1 MPRTKVYEAVT
12 ERLDILDTEGRVDA
26 ALMPEIDPSRT
37 RDLYRDMVLMRTFD
51 TKALKLQRQGR
62 MGTWPPIKGQEA
74 IQAGVALAMGDN
86 DWLIP
91 AFREHGIMVLRGV
104 PLHLVFAYWAG
115 DERGSSYPEEVRC
128 FPVAVPV
135 GSQWQHGTGVGL
147 SLKLR
152 DEDAVAVTFGGDGST
167 SEGDFHEAVNCA
179 GVFGTKT
186 VFVIQNNQWAISVP
200 LHRQT
205 AAETLAQ
212 KAHAYGI
219 PGIQV
224 DGNDVFAVYVAAT
237 DAIERTRRGE
247 GPSLIEA
254 VTYRLGDHTTADDAS
269 RYRPEGEVEEWEGRD
284 PILRLRRYLVEQG
297 LWDDDQ
303 ETVLLEE
310 AASWVDGQ
318 VKALEE
324 MEPQAPEEIFTS
336 MYAAPPPHVVE
347 QMQLLL
353 EEVQS

>member
-12 ERLDILDTEGRVDA
+12 ERLEILDTEGRVDA

-37 RDLYRDMVLMRTFD
+37 RDLYRDMVQMRTFD

-152 DEDAVAVTFGGDGST
+152 EEDAVAVTFGGDGST

-237 DAIERTRRGE
+237 EAIERTRRGE

-269 RYRPEGEVEEWEGRD
+269 RYRPEEEVEEWEGRD

-303 ETVLLEE
+303 EKVLLEE
-310 AASWVDGQ
+310 AASWVAGQ

-336 MYAAPPPHVVE
+336 MYAALPPHVVE
-347 QMQLLL
+347 QMQSLL